1 MRVLVYFEGQEK
13 IARSGI
19 GRAMEH
25 QLRALESAGV
35 ETVTDPEGWDFDLAH
50 VNTYWPKS
58 QHVLRRAKARGIP
71 VIVHGH
77 STYEDF
83 RESFRLWKLAYP
95 FYKSFL
101 RSMYRR
107 ADMVI
112 APTEYAADLIRGHGF
127 CNNVLA
133 VSNGISLSDYAP
145 CPEARKEFRRL
156 FKLGE
161 REPYVMG
168 VGFPFVR
175 KGILEFIETARLMP
189 DVRFL
194 WFGSLERILTQPR
207 VLKAMESA
215 PKNCLF
221 PGYLKGELIRGG
233 YQGAAALLFPT
244 HEETEGIVA
253 LEALASST
261 PLIVRNIPVFRGWL
275 KGGESCLQG
284 ETPAEFASIIRNLIE
299 KGPPEGLLEN
309 GRRIAEER
317 DLPLIGM
324 RLRECY
330 LRLLGSST

>member
-35 ETVTDPEGWDFDLAH
+35 TALTDPSAWDFDIAH
-50 VNTYWPKS
+50 INTYWPKS
-58 QHVLRRAKARGIP
+58 LHVLKGAKARGIP

-83 RESFRLWKLAYP
+83 RESFRLWRLVYPAY
-95 FYKSFL
+95 KGFL

-112 APTEYAADLIRGHGF
+112 APTEYAVDLIRGHGLSR
-127 CNNVLA
+127 NVLS
-133 VSNGISLSDYAP
+133 VSNGISLAEYAP
-145 CPEARKEFRRL
+145 SPEAREEFRKL
-156 FKLGE
+156 FGLGE
-161 REPYVMG
+161 KEPYVMG

-175 KGILEFIETARLMP
+175 KGILEFIETARLLP
-189 DVRFL
+189 EVRFF
-194 WFGSLERILTQPR
+194 WFGSLERILTESR
-207 VLKAMESA
+207 VLRAIKNA

-233 YQGAAALLFPT
+233 YQGATALLFPT

-253 LEALASST
+253 LEALASRT

-284 ETPAEFASIIRNLIE
+284 ETPAEFASLIREIIE

-309 GRRIAEER
+309 GYRIAEER

-330 LRLLGSST
+330 LRLLGSSI